1 MQPKL
6 RVGERLLKSRSKPAC
21 ASASCVYATI
31 FGESSALFCH
41 LCAQG
46 EMEAVIQ
53 EQGGH
58 HGRITLTAMGIL
70 LEGMA
75 ARRLE
80 SFHY

>member
-1 MQPKL
+1 M
-6 RVGERLLKSRSKPAC
+6 VSHYFTKS
-21 ASASCVYATI
+21 
-31 FGESSALFCH
+31 CH
-41 LCAQG
+41 LYSQG
-46 EMEAVIQ
+46 EMEVVIQ

-58 HGRITLTAMGIL
+58 KGRITLTTMGIL